1 MIKKGRLIAFILIV
15 SIIVAGSA
23 FTIKPVTDEI
33 TLGLDLQGGFEVLY
47 QAKPTD
53 GSEATNELLKDTV
66 AAIQKRI
73 NLIGVE
79 EPDIFIE
86 KPDRIRVVLAGVEN
100 PDEAR
105 EKIGKTAELT
115 FRDQTGKIVMRGT
128 NLKKADVGLDPTTN
142 APVVTLDLKDA
153 SQFAQVTRDNLRK
166 QVGIFLDEDMLSNPQ
181 VVSVIAGGQA
191 VITGQGSVEEA
202 QELAAILNAG
212 SLPAELIEIQSN
224 VVGASLGTLALQ
236 QSVKA
241 GIIGA
246 VIILIFMIAYYR
258 VPGFVASIAM
268 IGYVYMVLL
277 TFSLLGVTLT
287 LPGIAA
293 LILGMGMAVDA
304 NIITYERIR
313 EEMRSGKSVSSSI
326 KAGSRRSLSTILDAN
341 ITTLI
346 AAGVLFSLGTGS
358 VNGFAV
364 ALIVNILISIVTNVL
379 GSRSL
384 LNLLVRTNLFNK
396 PSFFGVRGD
405 EIREL

>member
-1 MIKKGRLIAFILIV
+1 MIRKGRLIAFILIV
-15 SIIVAGSA
+15 SIVVAGSA

-66 AAIQKRI
+66 AAIEKRI

-86 KPDRIRVVLAGVEN
+86 QPDRIRVVLAGVEN

-115 FRDQTGKIVMRGT
+115 FRDETGAIVMRGT
-128 NLKKADVGLDPTTN
+128 NLKRADIGLDPTTN
-142 APVVTLDLKDA
+142 APVVTLDMKDA
-153 SQFAQVTRDNLRK
+153 SLFAQVTRDNLGK
-166 QVGIFLDEDMLSNPQ
+166 QVGIFLDEDMLSNP
-181 VVSVIAGGQA
+181 VVQNVISGGQA
-191 VITGQGSVEEA
+191 TITGQGSVEEA
-202 QELAAILNAG
+202 QELADILNAG

-224 VVGASLGTLALQ
+224 VVGASLGMLALQ
-236 QSVKA
+236 QSIKA

-246 VIILIFMIAYYR
+246 IIILIFMIAYYR

-268 IGYVYMVLL
+268 IGYVYLVLL

-304 NIITYERIR
+304 NIITYERIK
-313 EEMRSGKSVSSSI
+313 EEMRSGKTVFSSI

-358 VNGFAV
+358 VKGFAV

-384 LNLLVRTNLFNK
+384 LYLLVKTNLFNK
-396 PSFFGVRGD
+396 PSFYGVKGD